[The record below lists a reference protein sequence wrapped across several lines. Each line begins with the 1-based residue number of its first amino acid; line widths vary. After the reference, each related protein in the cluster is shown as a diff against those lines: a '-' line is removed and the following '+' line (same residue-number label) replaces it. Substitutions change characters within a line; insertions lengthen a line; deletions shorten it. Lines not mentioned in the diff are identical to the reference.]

1 MGLTNDKP
9 LRPDQVNDHSQVT
22 DESVLKRERVK
33 FGLGTVLYQ
42 SEETGL
48 GGVPTAIIRSL
59 GGDDRHIGIFGCV
72 NGLTSLFQWIGTLLI
87 RRCKS
92 NRKAMIVSMALG
104 LSVASLIAASILFS
118 SFSWFSGYSLWCY
131 LGFSLLLAVIGGV
144 QWNIESSWIG
154 DLVPKH
160 RLGWFTSVKWFIGVA
175 GIFVFMN
182 LIGRVCDRW
191 PSPQGYSSVYIMF
204 AGSFFVAT
212 FLYKSVTDRT
222 PKSALFFSKGA
233 SNSERLNYR
242 SNALWCYIAF
252 YVLWA
257 GGRTM
262 LFTFW
267 GAYLID
273 AFKFSMTKVAWM
285 LSVQYMVSCIMVLVM
300 GRFTDRTG
308 HRIPLIIVTAIVG
321 ASMGLWVASAWFG
334 VITIVIFQI
343 LNGAAGHTHSM
354 LAINFGLEIFPDK
367 GRSGYLAF
375 SRIFI
380 GVIAILMPVL
390 AGRIMF
396 RLHDFHYALW
406 GAILTK
412 YHVLFILS
420 TIVTLCASVPLVII
434 GNRRVD
440 AASASESLA

>member
-191 PSPQGYSSVYIMF
+191 PSPQGYSS
-204 AGSFFVAT
+204 G
-212 FLYKSVTDRT
+212 
-222 PKSALFFSKGA
+222 
-233 SNSERLNYR
+233 
-242 SNALWCYIAF
+242 YIAF

-440 AASASESLA
+440 AASASESIA